1 MVPLT
6 FLASLIA
13 LTLLALAGQSL
24 ERRRVHRTMRKLA
37 AQWKMHYA
45 GADRFQIT
53 PRVRENF
60 PVPGASDVV
69 VADLL
74 YRQEAELYRYYFT
87 VEYTLGVIRTKHRI
101 RRAAT
106 FCEPRDRSGGAC
118 FSPLVFAPEN
128 LPLLEQYAHLVNG
141 AAKEAS

>member
-6 FLASLIA
+6 FLASLVA

-24 ERRRVHRTMRKLA
+24 ERRRVHHTMRKLA
-37 AQWKMHYA
+37 VQWKMHYA
-45 GADRFQIT
+45 DSDRFQIT

-74 YRQEAELYRYYFT
+74 YRQEAKLYRYYFT
-87 VEYTLGVIRTKHRI
+87 VEYTHGVIRTKHRI
-101 RRAAT
+101 RHAAT
-106 FCEPRDRSGGAC
+106 FCE
-118 FSPLVFAPEN
+118 
-128 LPLLEQYAHLVNG
+128 
-141 AAKEAS
+141 